1 MHHMQSVSPKHSP
14 MHHTLT
20 PLVPHILP
28 ISVISAKQTHSVKG
42 GMLHS
47 GHIGIMVQN
56 SGTYLNLLVL
66 KMTSLVFF
74 LAADSLHASVNPT
87 DVKC

>member
-42 GMLHS
+42 GMLRS
-47 GHIGIMVQN
+47 GHIGIMV
-56 SGTYLNLLVL
+56 
-66 KMTSLVFF
+66 
-74 LAADSLHASVNPT
+74 
-87 DVKC
+87 